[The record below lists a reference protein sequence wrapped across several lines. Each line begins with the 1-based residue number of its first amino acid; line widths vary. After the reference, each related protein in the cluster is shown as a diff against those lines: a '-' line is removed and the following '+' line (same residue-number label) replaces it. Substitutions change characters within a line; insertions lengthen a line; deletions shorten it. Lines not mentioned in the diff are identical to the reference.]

1 MNDSKKRSDLFAQLA
16 DLADRLQS
24 NPTYMA
30 WVLHAYGRK
39 EGLSSD
45 RMISRLGTSAD
56 MLTRLALCKRPEADS
71 PLFAEQV
78 RQIAEYTA
86 IDASLLANVIRQVDA
101 LVVLAKMPVVPDTL
115 AGRTS
120 KPPVTSGVLTAARD
134 RVGTDLEEPTAP
146 NEGEAKEDEQ

>member
-1 MNDSKKRSDLFAQLA
+1 
-16 DLADRLQS
+16 
-24 NPTYMA
+24 
-30 WVLHAYGRK
+30 
-39 EGLSSD
+39 
-45 RMISRLGTSAD
+45 
-56 MLTRLALCKRPEADS
+56 MLTRLALCKRPVADS